1 MKIKTINWITIVII
15 LLQSLP
21 GLVVFFSEEMGL
33 QLINQSFGEGAEI
46 TNVTALKISKTFMSV
61 FPFIGLGISAIIL
74 GLNKITDL
82 ELARKMCFYVAIYMG
97 LFALPDVINQF
108 TGLLTQPVPAIVI
121 NYVCMGLLLYGS
133 KKGTV

>member
-1 MKIKTINWITIVII
+1 
-15 LLQSLP
+15 
-21 GLVVFFSEEMGL
+21 MGL
-33 QLINQSFGEGAEI
+33 QLINQSFGEGSEI

-82 ELARKMCFYVAIYMG
+82 ELARKMCFYVAIFMG

-121 NYVCMGLLLYGS
+121 NYACMGLLLYGS